1 MCYNDLTTSSNDFC
15 PQIFFFVPL
24 SLSLSLKAA
33 KVLRFVG
40 FAKVWCFSSG
50 NAIGFCGGCVFIGC
64 SGDVYCSGF
73 GLGIGF
79 CGGCGL
85 GVLLMVLES
94 THEAPI
100 S

>member
-1 MCYNDLTTSSNDFC
+1 MCYNDLLLVAM
-15 PQIFFFVPL
+15 IFALRYFFL

-94 THEAPI
+94 TYEAPI

>member
-1 MCYNDLTTSSNDFC
+1 MFIGCSGDVYCSGFGLGIGFS
-15 PQIFFFVPL
+15 
-24 SLSLSLKAA
+24 A

-73 GLGIGF
+73 GLGISF

-94 THEAPI
+94 MYEALI

>member
-1 MCYNDLTTSSNDFC
+1 MVD
-15 PQIFFFVPL
+15 
-24 SLSLSLKAA
+24 
-33 KVLRFVG
+33 
-40 FAKVWCFSSG
+40 
-50 NAIGFCGGCVFIGC
+50 VFIGC

-79 CGGCGL
+79 CGGFGL

-94 THEAPI
+94 TYEAPI